1 MRTVPICLFPGE
13 AFSARPANG
22 SPFGRAGTRS
32 VTERVSPLYF
42 TERFILSEL
51 YDILVETPPAKVILL
66 ALDQGLWDCERSLAE
81 LSALCEAIEYW
92 GLSQRKFYSFLKE
105 GPYDFLAF
113 YNTRR
118 LILRVSFERYLWR
131 NPTIWEALKNNGKK
145 GQG

>member
-1 MRTVPICLFPGE
+1 MEQTPMSERDYLKPG
-13 AFSARPANG
+13 
-22 SPFGRAGTRS
+22 
-32 VTERVSPLYF
+32 
-42 TERFILSEL
+42 
-51 YDILVETPPAKVILL
+51 
-66 ALDQGLWDCERSLAE
+66 
-81 LSALCEAIEYW
+81 EAIEYW